1 LAITCA
7 DHIIAPVR
15 PEKYS
20 LTGLNMLEQVVREV
34 RGRSLR
40 PAEFSVLLNGVN
52 DRTRSGETGDADAL
66 TRAEIHN
73 APFFTSALLPI
84 EIPYSAVLRST
95 PMERFAA
102 NPINVTA
109 MMRVGGRPAKE
120 ALAQAAAA
128 ILRRS
133 AQP

>member
-1 LAITCA
+1 
-7 DHIIAPVR
+7 
-15 PEKYS
+15 
-20 LTGLNMLEQVVREV
+20 MLEQVVREV

-66 TRAEIHN
+66 TRTELQN
-73 APFFTSALLPI
+73 APFFSSAVLPI
-84 EIPYSAVLRST
+84 EIPYSAVLRSA

-120 ALAQAAAA
+120 ALAGAAAM
-128 ILRRS
+128 ILKRALQS
-133 AQP
+133 